1 MSFAVT
7 NFRIRTEAVVEMR
20 AAIANEEEE
29 RRGDEVVVLFVR
41 TESVL
46 GEEYD

>member
-1 MSFAVT
+1 MVT
-7 NFRIRTEAVVEMR
+7 TDEGCQEV
-20 AAIANEEEE
+20 ANEEEE
-29 RRGDEVVVLFVR
+29 GRSDEVVVLFVR